1 MHDKSVSLVGFK
13 KIGKGF
19 SVSSKEI
26 ANGEF
31 VVINT
36 VEDVLNLLDIGAENK
51 IVIVENSGT
60 TTLGP
65 ILSQIKGV
73 ICTSGSEGSH
83 LAIVSR
89 EFEIPALMSAR
100 FSIENYQTL
109 NGKQGKIVSVDD
121 ENGEIYLNE

>member
-1 MHDKSVSLVGFK
+1 MSLVGFK

>member
-1 MHDKSVSLVGFK
+1 M
-13 KIGKGF
+13 
-19 SVSSKEI
+19 
-26 ANGEF
+26 
-31 VVINT
+31 INT

>member
-1 MHDKSVSLVGFK
+1 MVISVGFNK
-13 KIGKGF
+13 VGKGF
-19 SVSSKEI
+19 SVSSKESVE
-26 ANGEF
+26 GEF
-31 VVINT
+31 VVINC
-36 VEDVLNLLDIGAENK
+36 VEDVFNLLDIGAENK
-51 IVIVENSGT
+51 IVIVEDCGT

-73 ICTSGSEGSH
+73 VCTSGSEGSH

-89 EFEIPALMSAR
+89 EFEIPALMSVR
-100 FSIENYQTL
+100 FAVENYQSL